1 MQGLEGARY
10 PNTWDCAMTILKR
23 DGVAGFYAGVVP
35 RLGRVIPGQGIIF
48 MSYDTISMHVA
59 KYLDDGTNKVTVNL
73 SGVQSKEIRP
83 LSCEQGLLNR
93 ADGSARFSH
102 GSTSVV
108 ASVNGPAAAK
118 NRRQEKVDAATL
130 EVVFKSDKGAP
141 TARDKEY
148 EVILRQTFETVV
160 YLENFP
166 RAVISLTVQVVED
179 DGSLLAV
186 AINAV
191 NLALLD
197 AGIPMRSLV
206 GAITCSILDDGQ
218 LCLDP
223 SLTEGDVSCPA
234 I

>member
-1 MQGLEGARY
+1 MANGDERRG
-10 PNTWDCAMTILKR
+10 
-23 DGVAGFYAGVVP
+23 DG
-35 RLGRVIPGQGIIF
+35 RL
-48 MSYDTISMHVA
+48 
-59 KYLDDGTNKVTVNL
+59 
-73 SGVQSKEIRP
+73 VQEIRP

-102 GSTSVV
+102 GTTSVL

-118 NRRQEKVDAATL
+118 IRRQEKVDEATL
-130 EVVFKSDKGAP
+130 EVVFKAEKGAP

-148 EVILRQTFETVV
+148 EAILRQTFEPIV
-160 YLENFP
+160 YLENYP
-166 RAVISLTVQVVED
+166 RAVISITVQVVED

-197 AGIPMRSLV
+197 AGIPMRCLV
-206 GAITCSILDDGQ
+206 GAITCSILEDGQ

-223 SLTEGDVSCPA
+223 ARVEGETAAATVTSACAGNNDGILTSLTTGMLSESQYFACSEICRRAVDSVLSFVRISQETKFQKA
-234 I
+234 LE

>member
-1 MQGLEGARY
+1 MA
-10 PNTWDCAMTILKR
+10 P
-23 DGVAGFYAGVVP
+23 
-35 RLGRVIPGQGIIF
+35 
-48 MSYDTISMHVA
+48 A
-59 KYLDDGTNKVTVNL
+59 KQEDRRDDGRL
-73 SGVQSKEIRP
+73 VQEIRP

-93 ADGSARFSH
+93 ADGSARFCH
-102 GSTSVV
+102 GSTSVL

-118 NRRQEKVDAATL
+118 IRRHEKVDAATV

-148 EVILRQTFETVV
+148 EAILKQTFDPIV
-160 YLENFP
+160 YVENYP
-166 RAVISLTVQVVED
+166 RAVISITVQVVED

-223 SLTEGDVSCPA
+223 SLTEGDAATASVTAAYAGKNDGILTSITTGLVNESQYFAASEICRRA
-234 I
+234 IDSVLSFVRIAQESKFQKNAA